1 MKYLFL
7 LVLAVVAFS
16 CENEE
21 NMTID
26 APDNLL
32 LALLVAALF
41 SCNGQQN
48 DQKEET
54 EIYSEEIIDESENLE
69 REAKELDKEVE
80 IGP

>member
-26 APDNLL
+26 AP
-32 LALLVAALF
+32 
-41 SCNGQQN
+41 
-48 DQKEET
+48 
-54 EIYSEEIIDESENLE
+54 
-69 REAKELDKEVE
+69 EVNFNVKMQ
-80 IGP
+80 

>member
-54 EIYSEEIIDESENLE
+54 EIYSEKIIDESENLE
-69 REAKELDKEVE
+69 REAEELDKEVE